1 MKRSLV
7 ALFSFAGSLLIGCA
21 GAQTGFSLVGPKSTA
36 GVDGSTT
43 HQVHVDWQ
51 GPPTVRMVASSML
64 NPDGTTQ
71 LKGRLRSDA
80 QSYLAGAR
88 VMSVEVVA
96 ADGTVRWAGH
106 ALVVAELPA
115 HRAGTSDTAG
125 GRRGSRGSRRMTTC
139 ACASATERSAS
150 GIGARAHF
158 REPRGQVR

>member
-115 HRAGTSDTAG
+115 HRGWHKRY
-125 GRRGSRGSRRMTTC
+125 GRWEARIPRIEENDHVRMRFC
-139 ACASATERSAS
+139 D
-150 GIGARAHF
+150 GA
-158 REPRGQVR
+158 